1 MTIKGELSAAREE
14 ASLEDNDVEDDTYV
28 PSPRAPIRG
37 RGKGLA
43 SASGSRVARD
53 DKIEEEEED
62 DDGNDGDDGEEGE
75 KTFDV
80 EDINPTSYIHMGTP
94 IFRQPLNPNW
104 REKISYKSK
113 IDLVRE
119 KKERKPKAY

>member
-1 MTIKGELSAAREE
+1 MTIEGEPSAAREE
-14 ASLEDNDVEDDTYV
+14 ASSEDNDVEDDTYV
-28 PSPRAPIRG
+28 PSPRAPICG